1 MAIAPPWRRD
11 IGLWRGAYHWFAQI
25 GSPFSMGSASHDAAS
40 QPAHDAH
47 TTDIDLFEAFVHQ
60 HERQILNYLWR
71 MTGNE
76 QTAYDLSQETFLR
89 AWQHFSTIQGYDLP
103 RAWLFRVAS
112 NLAISHLRKHP
123 EPSVDISTVE
133 EEEHDGTVS
142 DPMIHVVESDL
153 VRQILFALSPR
164 RRAALIL
171 CEVYGFTA
179 EEVAQVLGI
188 TTGALK
194 MTLSRGREQFRQLYA
209 KETQP

>member
-1 MAIAPPWRRD
+1 MAIAPRWRHG
-11 IGLWRGAYHWFAQI
+11 INLWRGAVHWFAQI
-25 GSPFSMGSASHDAAS
+25 RSPFSMGSASHDAES
-40 QPAHDAH
+40 RPARDAH
-47 TTDIDLFEAFVHQ
+47 SGDMDLFEAFVHQ
-60 HERQILNYLWR
+60 YERQILNYLWR

-89 AWQHFSTIQGYDLP
+89 AWQHFATIRAYDQP

-112 NLAISHLRKHP
+112 NLAISQLRKHP
-123 EPSVDISTVE
+123 EPSIDISTLDE
-133 EEEHDGTVS
+133 DESESTAS
-142 DPMIHVVESDL
+142 DPIVHFVESDL

-171 CEVYGFTA
+171 CEVYGFAA
-179 EEVAQVLGI
+179 EEVAHVLGM

-194 MTLSRGREQFRQLYA
+194 MMLSRGREQFRQLYA

>member
-1 MAIAPPWRRD
+1 MAIALRWSS
-11 IGLWRGAYHWFAQI
+11 LWRGASIWFAQI
-25 GSPFSMGSASHDAAS
+25 RSPFSMGSSSQDAEAR
-40 QPAHDAH
+40 PARDAP
-47 TTDIDLFEAFVHQ
+47 TTDMDRFEAFVHQ
-60 HERQILNYLWR
+60 HERQILNYFWR
-71 MTGNE
+71 MLGDE

-89 AWQHFSTIQGYDLP
+89 AWRHFSTIRAYEQP

-123 EPSVDISTVE
+123 GATTDISDLDEDASDIIT
-133 EEEHDGTVS
+133 S
-142 DPMIHVVESDL
+142 DPIGHFVESDL
-153 VRQILFALSPR
+153 VRQILFALAPR

-179 EEVAQVLGI
+179 EEVAQVLGM

-194 MTLSRGREQFRQLYA
+194 MTLSRGREQFRQMYA